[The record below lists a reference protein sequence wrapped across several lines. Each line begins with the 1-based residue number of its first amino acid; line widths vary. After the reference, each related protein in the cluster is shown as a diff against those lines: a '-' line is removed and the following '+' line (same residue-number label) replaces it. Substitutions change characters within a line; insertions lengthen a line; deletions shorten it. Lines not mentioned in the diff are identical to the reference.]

1 MSTVTNPTTRWS
13 APADEAPQPQRDKSM
28 SCFQVEVELTTYS
41 DELLHQLIPEQEV
54 RRTKVR
60 GPVDSGAS
68 MIVLSERI
76 ATELGL
82 PELAGQ
88 LAEVT
93 LADGST
99 VTRKVAGALKLQYQD
114 RYGLFDAVVE
124 PGRQDIIIGALV
136 LERLDL
142 LVDCRR
148 EQFIPRKP
156 GKLTFHARTADEQ
169 THGGTPA
176 QDRGDVRGAIADH
189 GCERQRRGLGE
200 GFLAAVRA
208 TLDRIQ
214 LNPEL
219 HAVVYREVRRE
230 LVRRFP
236 DAVCYHIEAE
246 RIAVVAVHHGQRDP
260 TRWHSRT

>member
-1 MSTVTNPTTRWS
+1 MSTVTNPTSRWS
-13 APADEAPQPQRDKSM
+13 APADEARQPQRDKSM
-28 SCFQVEVELTTYS
+28 SCFQVEVELTNYS

-54 RRTKVR
+54 RRIKVR
-60 GPVDSGAS
+60 GPVNSGAS

-148 EQFIPRKP
+148 EQLIPRKP
-156 GKLTFHARTADEQ
+156 GKLTFHA
-169 THGGTPA
+169 
-176 QDRGDVRGAIADH
+176 
-189 GCERQRRGLGE
+189 
-200 GFLAAVRA
+200 
-208 TLDRIQ
+208 
-214 LNPEL
+214 
-219 HAVVYREVRRE
+219 
-230 LVRRFP
+230 
-236 DAVCYHIEAE
+236 
-246 RIAVVAVHHGQRDP
+246 
-260 TRWHSRT
+260 